1 MKFVKFYYRM
11 KRGGQFMQFNK
22 YSFSFKTFYLVYL
35 AAVGAFMPYVN
46 TYLEKTCHLTGS
58 QIGLITAI
66 SLVLG
71 VCVIPLWGIAGDKT
85 RKYNVLLQFSI
96 AATLVV
102 LYFYSKQTVYPMIVL
117 CAILLEVSRLGTMP
131 MADTQATNYCH
142 RTGGNYG
149 SIRGLG
155 SLGYMLA
162 GVAVGFIADIF
173 GLDGAMFATYAV
185 LLVIAL
191 SISFM
196 FPKYK
201 TDENEKDKKDEKANK
216 GAFKELIKNKKF
228 LTCLSLTLLL
238 PCVVDSAMNYGG
250 NHLTV
255 TLGGPASSI
264 SLMTFC
270 NVLPEVIFL
279 MIALKVINRMGF
291 KKFYLFVAMMTCLRF
306 AVYAFIPNQY
316 AFLAASVVH
325 CLCVAISTVA
335 SLTFIR
341 NTINPIVLGTAI
353 TLLNAAINIGKAIW
367 GYLFGVIYEIAGS
380 FTMFGICLIPFI
392 LAIFI
397 ILKTDCFDDID
408 KNKGN
413 IA

>member
-1 MKFVKFYYRM
+1 MK
-11 KRGGQFMQFNK
+11 FNK
-22 YSFSFKTFYLVYL
+22 YNFSFKTFYLVFL
-35 AAVGAFMPYVN
+35 GAVGAFMPYIN
-46 TYLEKTCHLTGS
+46 TYLEQTCHLTGS

-71 VCVIPLWGIAGDKT
+71 VCVIPIWGIAGDKT
-85 RKYNVLLQFSI
+85 KKYNALLQFSV
-96 AATLVV
+96 AASLVV
-102 LYFYSKQTVYPMIVL
+102 LYFYAKQTVYPMIVL
-117 CAILLEVSRLGTMP
+117 CAILLEVFRLGTMP

-162 GVAVGFIADIF
+162 GVAVGFIADYF
-173 GLDGAMFATYAV
+173 GLDGAMFSTYAI
-185 LLVIAL
+185 LLIVAL
-191 SISFM
+191 GLSFM
-196 FPKYK
+196 FPKYETSDKEEK
-201 TDENEKDKKDEKANK
+201 TETKADTKAFKALLKDKK
-216 GAFKELIKNKKF
+216 F
-228 LTCLSLTLLL
+228 LVCLSLTLLI

-250 NHLTV
+250 NHLTM

-279 MIALKVINRMGF
+279 MVALKVINKLGF
-291 KKFYLFVAMMTCLRF
+291 QKFYLMVAVFTVIRF
-306 AVYAFIPNQY
+306 AVYTFIPNQY

-325 CLCVAISTVA
+325 CLCTAISTVA
-335 SLTFIR
+335 SLTYIR
-341 NTINPIVLGTAI
+341 NTINPVVLGTAI

-367 GYLFGVIYEIAGS
+367 GYAFGVIYEIAGS
-380 FTMFGICLIPFI
+380 FTMFGICLIPFA
-392 LAIFI
+392 LAIII
-397 ILKTDCFDDID
+397 ILKTDCFHEID
-408 KNKGN
+408 KHKGN

>member
-1 MKFVKFYYRM
+1 MK
-11 KRGGQFMQFNK
+11 FNK
-22 YSFSFKTFYLVYL
+22 YDFSFKTFYLVFL
-35 AAVGAFMPYVN
+35 GAVGAFMPYVN
-46 TYLEKTCHLTGS
+46 TYLEQTCHLTGS

-71 VCVIPLWGIAGDKT
+71 VCVIPIWGIAGDKT
-85 RKYNVLLQFSI
+85 KKYNILLQFSI
-96 AATLVV
+96 AASLVV
-102 LYFYSKQTVYPMIVL
+102 LYFYAKQTVYPMIVL
-117 CAILLEVSRLGTMP
+117 CAILLEVFRLGTMP

-162 GVAVGFIADIF
+162 GVAVGFIADLC

-191 SISFM
+191 GLSFM
-196 FPKYK
+196 FPKYETQDTVEDNK
-201 TDENEKDKKDEKANK
+201 EKADT
-216 GAFKELIKNKKF
+216 GSFIELLKNKKF

-279 MIALKVINRMGF
+279 MVALKVINKLGF
-291 KKFYLFVAMMTCLRF
+291 KKFYLFVAIMTVIRF

-341 NTINPIVLGTAI
+341 NTINPVVLGTAI

-367 GYLFGVIYEIAGS
+367 GYAFGVIYEIAGS
-380 FTMFGICLIPFI
+380 FTMFAICIIPFVVAI
-392 LAIFI
+392 LI
-397 ILKTDCFDDID
+397 ILKTDCFDEID

>member
-1 MKFVKFYYRM
+1 M
-11 KRGGQFMQFNK
+11 KRNK
-22 YSFSFKTFYLVYL
+22 YDLSFKTFYLVYL
-35 AAVGAFMPYVN
+35 GAVGAFMPYIN
-46 TYLEKTCHLTGS
+46 TYLEQTCHLTGS

-66 SLVLG
+66 SLILG
-71 VCVIPLWGIAGDKT
+71 VCVIPIWGIAGDKT
-85 RKYNVLLQFSI
+85 KKYNALLQFSI
-96 AATLVV
+96 AASLVV
-102 LYFYSKQTVYPMIVL
+102 LYFYAKQTVYPMIAL
-117 CAILLEVSRLGTMP
+117 CAILLETARLGTMP

-142 RTGGNYG
+142 KTGGNYG

-162 GVAVGFIADIF
+162 GIAVGFIADFI
-173 GLDGAMFATYAV
+173 GLDGAMFATYAI
-185 LLVIAL
+185 LLIIAL
-191 SISFM
+191 GISFM
-196 FPKYK
+196 FPKYDA
-201 TDENEKDKKDEKANK
+201 TDKQEGSHHKADVSS
-216 GAFKELIKNKKF
+216 FKELFKNKNF
-228 LTCLSLTLLL
+228 LICLSLTLLL
-238 PCVVDSAMNYGG
+238 PCVVDSAMTYGG

-279 MIALKVINRMGF
+279 MIALKVINKLGF
-291 KKFYLFVAMMTCLRF
+291 QKFYLMVAILTVLRF
-306 AVYAFIPNQY
+306 AIYAFVPYQF

-341 NTINPIVLGTAI
+341 NTINPVVLGTAI

-367 GYLFGVIYEIAGS
+367 GYIFGVIYEIAGS
-380 FTMFGICLIPFI
+380 FTMFAICLIPFAA
-392 LAIFI
+392 AIII
-397 ILKTDCFDDID
+397 ILKTDCFNEID
-408 KNKGN
+408 KNKGH

>member
-1 MKFVKFYYRM
+1 MKFD
-11 KRGGQFMQFNK
+11 K
-22 YSFSFKTFYLVYL
+22 YSFSFKIFYLVYL
-35 AAVGAFMPYVN
+35 AAVGAFIPYVN
-46 TYLEKTCHLTGS
+46 TYLEKTCHLSGS

-71 VCVIPLWGIAGDKT
+71 VCVIPLWGVAGDKT
-85 RKYNVLLQFSI
+85 RKYNALLQFSL

-142 RTGGNYG
+142 KTGGNYG

-162 GVAVGFIADIF
+162 GVAVGFIADVF

-185 LLVIAL
+185 LLVIAFG
-191 SISFM
+191 ISFM
-196 FPKYK
+196 FPKYE
-201 TDENEKDKKDEKANK
+201 TSDNDSNSQEKKANA
-216 GAFKELIKNKKF
+216 GQFKQLIKNKKF

-279 MIALKVINRMGF
+279 IFALKVINKTGF
-291 KKFYLFVAMMTCLRF
+291 KKFYLFVAIMTCLRF
-306 AVYAFIPNQY
+306 AIYAFIPNQY

-341 NTINPIVLGTAI
+341 NTINPLVLGTAI

-367 GYLFGVIYEIAGS
+367 GYLFGIIYEVSGS
-380 FTMFGICLIPFI
+380 FTMFGVCLIPFI

-397 ILKTDCFDDID
+397 ILKTDCFQEID
-408 KNKGN
+408 ENKGN